1 MLSEVRRE
9 ISFGKEGGGVRGL
22 QGVGNTVFLS

>member
-9 ISFGKEGGGVRGL
+9 INFGKEGGGMRGL
-22 QGVGNTVFLS
+22 QGAGTTVFLS